1 MLYFYAIV
9 TSWAVFATYEISLDI
24 VLSTSIMI
32 DNIGGI
38 GHINFT
44 AWFRK
49 VLLSLPARLL
59 LYFVWIISPRCIF
72 YFGVRNDSG
81 DELESVASEWICLLS
96 GGAEGVL
103 T

>member
-1 MLYFYAIV
+1 
-9 TSWAVFATYEISLDI
+9 
-24 VLSTSIMI
+24 MI

-49 VLLSLPARLL
+49 VLFSLPARLL

-81 DELESVASEWICLLS
+81 DERELVVSGWIRLLS
-96 GGAEGVL
+96 GGA
-103 T
+103 